1 MNAPLPTRLFSSL
14 GFKRKDLS
22 IIVAAL
28 WREIVDHEILTRSA
42 AISFYAMLAFVPF
55 IAVLFAISIQVLD
68 PANIFHIHVDGMQHR
83 TIKTLEHS
91 LRLLIPEDGY
101 QVVHAQFK
109 RMELTHPVTVLS
121 LGSLLSLWVSSSLF
135 MAVMDALNH
144 IYAVKEKRR
153 YWRRRILAMFMTIV
167 QSVFLLTSLLT
178 IVAWPQILEML
189 GLGTFESIVVSV
201 VHFGLAFLVTIT
213 SFALTFQI
221 GPRCTQRTAWIT
233 PGSLIGSVVFLAVS
247 YGFRVYVQ
255 NFGSYNQVYG
265 SLGGVMVLMLWFW
278 VSSVVLLSAAATNK
292 VLEEVEQGLTP
303 I

>member
-1 MNAPLPTRLFSSL
+1 
-14 GFKRKDLS
+14 
-22 IIVAAL
+22 
-28 WREIVDHEILTRSA
+28 
-42 AISFYAMLAFVPF
+42 MLAFVPF